1 MRTVYAIVSFSLPL
15 VNWPIG
21 ARVSSHFSGRGDP
34 RATLSLLWGLPR
46 TPKPGR
52 KPSLSPELIGAAAM
66 SLADASGLEALSM
79 RALGEEL
86 GVSTMS
92 LYRYVP
98 GKPELLDLILELAY
112 GELPQELPE
121 GDWPTRLRRLARD
134 TWDLYLRHPWMLEIS
149 MYRASLGPYS
159 IAKYE
164 RELSAVAGIGLTD
177 LEMDLTVSAVSD
189 YVRGAASKAV
199 EGRVA
204 RQATGRSDEE
214 WWDLHSSFVE
224 ELVDPKVFPLAVRIG
239 AKAGAEYGGT
249 TDPAISFDF
258 GVERLIQGLQGLLES
273 RPGH

>member
-1 MRTVYAIVSFSLPL
+1 
-15 VNWPIG
+15 
-21 ARVSSHFSGRGDP
+21 
-34 RATLSLLWGLPR
+34 
-46 TPKPGR
+46 
-52 KPSLSPELIGAAAM
+52 M

-112 GELPQELPE
+112 GELAQELTE

-164 RELSAVAGIGLTD
+164 RELNAVAGIGLTD

-189 YVRGAASKAV
+189 YVRGAASRAV

-204 RQATGRSDEE
+204 RQATGHSDEE
-214 WWDLHSSFVE
+214 WWKLHSSFVE

-258 GVERLIQGLQGLLES
+258 GLERLIQGLQALLES
-273 RPGH
+273 RSSH